1 MRLTPSAGTVAVSN
15 VTGSTL
21 ATDLGIASAAVAQV
35 NGGDLDPGITLQTTL
50 ASLNGGTGIGPT
62 AGTGLVINNGGQT
75 HTVDLSTA
83 TTIEDVFNLIRTAD
97 SNLNLGIN
105 DARNGL
111 AISSRISGADF
122 SIGENN
128 GGTNAAGLG
137 IATFSASTPLSELN
151 YGRGVDVDS
160 GQIYDLPAHL
170 LSTPDLKGSGLEGAE
185 IMETSIIVRGKMN
198 CEAGAG
204 LDKQGCC
211 RSSQR
216 SSLKSRKPSPG
227 ES

>member
-1 MRLTPSAGTVAVSN
+1 MNGKYGLNKREIADLLRDKDINPTTQRIEIAHLLFEKPQHLSAEEIRQRMNSEYEKCSQATVYNTLRLFVEKAV
-15 VTGSTL
+15 VR
-21 ATDLGIASAAVAQV
+21 
-35 NGGDLDPGITLQTTL
+35 
-50 ASLNGGTGIGPT
+50 
-62 AGTGLVINNGGQT
+62 
-75 HTVDLSTA
+75 
-83 TTIEDVFNLIRTAD
+83 ELIFSSDRIYYD
-97 SNLNLGIN
+97 SNI
-105 DARNGL
+105 DKHHH
-111 AISSRISGADF
+111 F
-122 SIGENN
+122 
-128 GGTNAAGLG
+128 
-137 IATFSASTPLSELN
+137 
-151 YGRGVDVDS
+151 VDVDS